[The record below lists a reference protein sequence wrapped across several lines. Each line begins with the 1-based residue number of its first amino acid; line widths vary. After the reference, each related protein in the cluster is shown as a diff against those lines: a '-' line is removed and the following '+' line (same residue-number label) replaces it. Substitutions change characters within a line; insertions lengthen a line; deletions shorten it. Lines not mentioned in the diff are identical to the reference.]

1 MGNFIISGV
10 GPGMG
15 CSIAREFKSHGE
27 RIALISRSDFGRKLA
42 EELDSPYMN
51 ADLKEFS
58 DAENVLTGLSERLG
72 VINGI
77 VHCAGGFF
85 STAGISE
92 VSPER
97 FLEAL
102 NNNALTFFNVAKVSA
117 KIMSSKG
124 GSITA
129 ISAARNVYYSSNP
142 GYAAGKGAI
151 VYMVRSLARE
161 LAPLNIRV
169 NAVAPGFI
177 RKDDCDGKEKVM
189 RLISGERYPSV
200 FIGRIAYE
208 LATNPLI
215 TGQNIEADGGVSSM
229 IPSN

>member
-1 MGNFIISGV
+1 MGHYIISGV

-27 RIALISRSDFGRKLA
+27 EIALISRSEFGRNLA
-42 EELDSPYMN
+42 EDLNSHYMN
-51 ADLKEFS
+51 ADLRNFS
-58 DAENVLTGLSERLG
+58 EAEHALTKLSERLG
-72 VINGI
+72 GI
-77 VHCAGGFF
+77 DGVVHCAGGFF
-85 STAGISE
+85 STSGIFE
-92 VSPER
+92 IDPEK
-97 FLEAL
+97 FMEGL
-102 NNNALTFFNVAKVSA
+102 NNNAQTFFNIAKVASHLL
-117 KIMSSKG
+117 SRNG

-151 VYMVRSLARE
+151 LYMVRSLAKK
-161 LAPLNIRV
+161 LAPINIRV

-177 RKDDCDGKEKVM
+177 RKDDCGDQIKEMK
-189 RLISGERYPSV
+189 LLSEKRYPSA
-200 FIGRIAYE
+200 FIGKIAYE

-229 IPSN
+229 IPEN